1 MILHLRKNVSARD
14 KKDLLRRL
22 ALRGVQVH
30 YSPGSDEAILAA
42 IGDRKAIEEEN
53 LEAHPAVARVL
64 PLDTSFKL
72 ASREFRPERAEV
84 RVGDLAFG
92 GKRIHVMA
100 GPCSVENREDL
111 LALARELKEGGASVL
126 RGGAFKPRTSPYSFQ
141 GLGEEGLRILAEA
154 RAETGLL
161 VVTEVMDTRDV
172 ELVCRYAD
180 IVQVGARNVQNFA
193 LLKEVGRTR
202 KPVLLKRG
210 MMTTINEYLMSAEY
224 VMSGGNYDVIL
235 CERGIRSFDSATRN
249 MMDLASVPLIHH
261 WSHLPIIVDPSHGT
275 GHWRWVSPLALAG
288 VAAGADGLMV
298 EVHARPEKAYS
309 DGDQSL
315 LPERFRNLM
324 SDLRKIAAVVGRTLA

>member
-1 MILHLRKNVSARD
+1 MILHLRKNVSARE

-30 YSPGSDEAILAA
+30 YSPGSDETILAA
-42 IGDRKAIEEEN
+42 IGDRRELEAER
-53 LEAHPAVARVL
+53 LEAHPAVAEVV

-72 ASREFRPERAEV
+72 ASRAFRPGLSEV
-84 RVGDLAFG
+84 RVGDLVFG

-111 LALARELKEGGASVL
+111 LSLARELKGAGATVL

-154 RAETGLL
+154 REETGLL
-161 VVTEVMDTRDV
+161 VVTELMDTRDV
-172 ELVCRYAD
+172 DLVCRYAD

-193 LLKEVGRTR
+193 LLKEVGKTR
-202 KPVLLKRG
+202 RPVLLKRG
-210 MMTTINEYLMSAEY
+210 MMTTVNEYLMSAEH

-235 CERGIRSFDSATRN
+235 CERGVRSFEPAMRN
-249 MMDLASVPLIHH
+249 MMDLAAVPLVHH
-261 WSHLPIIVDPSHGT
+261 LSHLPIIVDPSHGT
-275 GHWRWVSPLALAG
+275 GHWRWVSPLSMAG
-288 VAAGADGLMV
+288 IAAGADGLMI
-298 EVHARPEKAYS
+298 EVHARPDQAYS

-315 LPERFRNLM
+315 LPDRFRRLM
-324 SDLRKIAAVVGRTLA
+324 RDLRKIAAVLGRSLG